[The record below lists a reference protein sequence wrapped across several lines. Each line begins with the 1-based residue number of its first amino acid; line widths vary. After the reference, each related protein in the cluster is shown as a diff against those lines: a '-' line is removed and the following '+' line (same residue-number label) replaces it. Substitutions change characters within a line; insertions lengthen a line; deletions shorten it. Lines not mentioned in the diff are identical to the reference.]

1 MIVCRAVSHGASLG
15 EWGTYGHDERISKTR
30 GAVGDLVAELDVV
43 VVKPATGDGGK
54 ATVEAGNARLSEETG
69 QDVANDATNGVRRE
83 DLCKG
88 SVSCHSL
95 CRGVVQ
101 EKRTSRQ
108 SS

>member
-1 MIVCRAVSHGASLG
+1 M
-15 EWGTYGHDERISKTR
+15 TYGHNERVAKTCCR
-30 GAVGDLVAELDVV
+30 VRNLVPELDVV
-43 VVKPATGDGGK
+43 VVEPATGDGSE
-54 ATVEAGNARLSEETG
+54 ATVEAGDARLGEETG
-69 QDVANDATNGVRRE
+69 QDVANDATNGMRRE